1 MWMALKHKI
10 KHNLLT
16 QIFWIQSRA
25 KDFQNICITED
36 QFLKAFCY
44 LVFSD
49 AEYDCIIGV
58 KKYWMIEKCYI
69 FYKYFVFSLDGI
81 IERYKKEEIVEGHT
95 LGAPVTRVGSLKT
108 HLEQIIL
115 DLQKK
120 KVLYQRKKD
129 PLQKKKFSEKY
140 KEMRKNNESLKKC

>member
-1 MWMALKHKI
+1 M
-10 KHNLLT
+10 
-16 QIFWIQSRA
+16 
-25 KDFQNICITED
+25 
-36 QFLKAFCY
+36 KAFCY

-120 KVLYQRKKD
+120 KKCCIKEKR
-129 PLQKKKFSEKY
+129 PPFKKKIFREI
-140 KEMRKNNESLKKC
+140 